1 MRNDRDM
8 DAAPP
13 WEGRDR
19 IARILQTLRMR
30 GVFYCRSELT
40 EPWGLE
46 MPAIADSVSFHV
58 PTVGSCWLRVDGADP
73 VELRAGDL
81 ALVPHGRG
89 HDILSAPDAGPA
101 PRVDRLPQTYLGP
114 HYSVLRHG
122 GGGRAT
128 QLICGIVAFDDP
140 AARELVRGLPRVL
153 PVRGDAPGMASSI
166 RDTLRLMA
174 DELTR
179 AQPGAE
185 AVATRLSDIL
195 VVQAIRAWLTDD
207 VAARDGWLLAMTD
220 ERVGRA
226 LEAIHAEP
234 GRDWS
239 LEQLARTA
247 TLSRSAFS
255 ARFTGLVGEAPMAYL
270 TRWRMNLAASRLR
283 DDHATVAQLA
293 ADLGY
298 QSEAAFSRA
307 FARTIGQTP
316 GAVRRGSPAETST
329 V

>member
-1 MRNDRDM
+1 MRHYGAM
-8 DAAPP
+8 DAP

-19 IARILQTLRMR
+19 VARVLQTLRMR

-46 MPAIADSVSFHV
+46 MPAITDSVSFHV
-58 PTVGSCWLRVDGADP
+58 PTVGSCWLRVDGVDP

-89 HDILSAPDAGPA
+89 HDILSSPDLGSS
-101 PRVDRLPQTYLGP
+101 PRVDRLPQDYLGP
-114 HYSVLRHG
+114 HYSVLHHG

-140 AARELVRGLPRVL
+140 AARELVRGLPSVL
-153 PVRGDAPGMASSI
+153 TVRGDEPVMASSV

-195 VVQAIRAWLTDD
+195 VVQAIRGWLAHDPT
-207 VAARDGWLLAMTD
+207 ARDGWLLALQD
-220 ERVGRA
+220 DRVGSA
-226 LEAIHAEP
+226 LESMHAEP
-234 GRDWS
+234 GRAWD

-247 TLSRSAFS
+247 TMSRSAFS
-255 ARFTGLVGEAPMAYL
+255 ARFTGMVGEPPMAYL
-270 TRWRMNLAASRLR
+270 TRWRMNLAANRLR
-283 DDHATVAQLA
+283 DDRATVAQVA
-293 ADLGY
+293 TEVGY
-298 QSEAAFSRA
+298 QSEAAFTRA
-307 FARTIGQTP
+307 FARTMGQTP
-316 GAVRRGSPAETST
+316 GAVRRRAVSKPNAM
-329 V
+329 

>member
-1 MRNDRDM
+1 M
-8 DAAPP
+8 DVVRP
-13 WEGRDR
+13 WEGHDR
-19 IARILQTLRMR
+19 IARVLQTLRMR

-40 EPWGLE
+40 EPWALE

-73 VELRAGDL
+73 VELRPGDL

-89 HDILSAPDAGPA
+89 HDIMSAPDAGPA
-101 PRVDRLPQTYLGP
+101 PRVDLLPQQYLGP

-122 GGGRAT
+122 GGGRAMHV
-128 QLICGIVAFDDP
+128 ICGVVAFDDP

-153 PVRGDAPGMASSI
+153 TVRGDAPVMASSV

-174 DELTR
+174 DELTH

-195 VVQAIRAWLTDD
+195 VVQAIRAWLLHDPT
-207 VAARDGWLLAMTD
+207 ARDGWLLALHD
-220 ERVGRA
+220 DRVGRA
-226 LEAIHAEP
+226 LEAMHTEP

-247 TLSRSAFS
+247 TMSRSGFS
-255 ARFTGLVGEAPMAYL
+255 ARFTGMVGEAPMAYL

-283 DDHATVAQLA
+283 DDRPTVAQLA
-293 ADLGY
+293 AELGY
-298 QSEAAFSRA
+298 QSEAAFTRA

-316 GAVRRGSPAETST
+316 GAVRRQALAEPSAL
-329 V
+329 

>member
-1 MRNDRDM
+1 M
-8 DAAPP
+8 DATPP

-19 IARILQTLRMR
+19 IARVLQTLRMR

-58 PTVGSCWLRVDGADP
+58 PTTGSCWLRVDGADP

-81 ALVPHGRG
+81 ALVPRGRG
-89 HDILSAPDAGPA
+89 HDIMSAPGIGPS
-101 PRVDRLPQTYLGP
+101 PRVDRLPQQYLGP

-128 QLICGIVAFDDP
+128 RLICGIVAFDDP
-140 AARELVRGLPRVL
+140 AARELVRGLPSVL
-153 PVRGDAPGMASSI
+153 TVRGDAPAMASSI

-185 AVATRLSDIL
+185 AVATRLADVL
-195 VVQAIRAWLTDD
+195 VVQAIRAWLSDD
-207 VAARDGWLLAMTD
+207 PTGRDGWLLALQD
-220 ERVGRA
+220 DRIGRA
-226 LEAIHAEP
+226 LEAMHAEP

-239 LEQLARTA
+239 LEQLARAA
-247 TLSRSAFS
+247 TMSRSSFS
-255 ARFTGLVGEAPMAYL
+255 ARFSGMLGEAPMAYL
-270 TRWRMNLAASRLR
+270 TRWRMTVAAGRLR
-283 DDHATVAQLA
+283 DDHATVAQVA
-293 ADLGY
+293 AELGY
-298 QSEAAFSRA
+298 QSEAAFTRA
-307 FARTIGQTP
+307 FARTMGTTP
-316 GAVRRGSPAETST
+316 GAVRRQALSASSAA

>member
-1 MRNDRDM
+1 M
-8 DAAPP
+8 DATP

-19 IARILQTLRMR
+19 VARVLQTLRMR

-46 MPAIADSVSFHV
+46 MPAITDSVSFHV
-58 PTVGSCWLRVDGADP
+58 PTVGSCWLRVDGLDP

-89 HDILSAPDAGPA
+89 HDILSSPRIGPS
-101 PRVDRLPQTYLGP
+101 PRVDRLPQDYLGP

-140 AARELVRGLPRVL
+140 AARELVRGLPSVL
-153 PVRGDAPGMASSI
+153 TVRGDDPVMALSV

-174 DELTR
+174 DELTH

-195 VVQAIRAWLTDD
+195 VVQAIRAWLAHDPT
-207 VAARDGWLLAMTD
+207 ARDGWLLALQD
-220 ERVGRA
+220 DRVGTA
-226 LEAIHAEP
+226 LELMHAEP
-234 GRDWS
+234 GRDWN

-247 TLSRSAFS
+247 TMSRSAFS
-255 ARFTGLVGEAPMAYL
+255 ARFAGMVGEAPMAYL
-270 TRWRMNLAASRLR
+270 TRWRMNLAANRLR
-283 DDHATVAQLA
+283 DDRATVAQVA
-293 ADLGY
+293 AEVGY
-298 QSEAAFSRA
+298 RSEAAFTRA
-307 FARTIGQTP
+307 FARIIGQTP
-316 GAVRRGSPAETST
+316 GAVRRQALSEPNAI
-329 V
+329 